1 VLAWTA
7 ICHNVEGGYLTKRFN
22 MEPETISLVSG
33 SAPSTPEV
41 KTKPFAMMAGVYTPG
56 RKTGAS
62 SAHTPTRFEKDIV
75 CADGELLGVR

>member
-1 VLAWTA
+1 M
-7 ICHNVEGGYLTKRFN
+7 G
-22 MEPETISLVSG
+22 PETICLVSG

-62 SAHTPTRFEKDIV
+62 SVHTPTRFEEDIV
-75 CADGELLGVR
+75 RVG